1 MAVGVRQRVKEG
13 EALKPTRFYSSKQ
26 EKTVAKAIGGRQTAN
41 SGATPWQ
48 KGDVTTKGA
57 NGFLIECKTKTSAS
71 ESISIKKEWFE
82 KNRQECL
89 LMGTP
94 HQAVVFSFGPDQENH
109 YIIDEYLFQFLQE
122 KLSELDETL

>member
-1 MAVGVRQRVKEG
+1 MAIGVRQRVKEG
-13 EALKPTRFYSSKQ
+13 EAPKPTRFYSSKQ

-71 ESISIKKEWFE
+71 ESISIKKEWKKFLGIPLIR
-82 KNRQECL
+82 KIYWL
-89 LMGTP
+89 DY
-94 HQAVVFSFGPDQENH
+94 SK
-109 YIIDEYLFQFLQE
+109 QFLFG
-122 KLSELDETL
+122 KIKI